1 MNNLIETMNELRRM
15 NPNLPLFPVTDDRF
29 KPYGRVLGGKDEA
42 LSKTMAETELP
53 VEGNM
58 YRASVEALE
67 AVPAMADIR
76 RVAFG
81 EMDVQAGFCN
91 GHGFTLNALEYHK
104 CSEINYTTTGL
115 VLLLALQSNIVDG
128 RLDSGS
134 VVGFYLPPETLV
146 EIFPG
151 TLHFAPCRVK
161 EEGFNCLVVL
171 EKGVNS
177 PLSHVDTT
185 APGEEKMLW
194 MRGKW
199 MLCHHDSPQKQKGA
213 YVGITGE
220 NLTLAI

>member
-1 MNNLIETMNELRRM
+1 MNNQIIIRLRER
-15 NPNLPLFPVTDDRF
+15 NPELPLFSVLDERF
-29 KPYGRVLGGKDEA
+29 RLYGRVIGGRDAA
-42 LSKTMAETELP
+42 LSAAVAATELP
-53 VEGNM
+53 AQGNM

-67 AVPAMADIR
+67 AVPCMADIR
-76 RVAFG
+76 RAAFG

-104 CSEINYTTTGL
+104 CSEVNYTTTGL
-115 VLLLALQSNIVDG
+115 VLLLALQSDIVDG
-128 RLDSGS
+128 RLDSAS

-151 TLHFAPCRVK
+151 TLHFAPCRVC

-177 PLSHVDTT
+177 PLGHVDTA

-199 MLCHHDSPQKQKGA
+199 MLCHPDSPQKQKGA

-220 NLTLAI
+220 NLKLAI

>member
-1 MNNLIETMNELRRM
+1 MSSQVPLLDDLCLSACLLDLLSSALAELLSL
-15 NPNLPLFPVTDDRF
+15 NSKLLLELAVT
-29 KPYGRVLGGKDEA
+29 K
-42 LSKTMAETELP
+42 
-53 VEGNM
+53 N
-58 YRASVEALE
+58 
-67 AVPAMADIR
+67 
-76 RVAFG
+76 
-81 EMDVQAGFCN
+81 
-91 GHGFTLNALEYHK
+91 LNAILDLLNEACLNE

-115 VLLLALQSNIVDG
+115 VLLLALQSDIVDG

-177 PLSHVDTT
+177 PLSHVDTA

-199 MLCHHDSPQKQKGA
+199 MLCHPDSPQKQKGA

-220 NLTLAI
+220 NLKLAI